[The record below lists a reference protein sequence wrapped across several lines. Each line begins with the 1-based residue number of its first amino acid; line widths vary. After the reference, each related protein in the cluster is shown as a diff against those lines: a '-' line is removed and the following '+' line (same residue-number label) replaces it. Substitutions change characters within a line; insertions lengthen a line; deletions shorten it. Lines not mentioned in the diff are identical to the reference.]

1 MTNANHQDKI
11 QVVPPKG
18 NRPPDHDSKNSI
30 YGEVLDYVLMFFLG
44 GDVVDGVQASRRV
57 VIKDMLDRMSF
68 DELVLLVKRIDESSS
83 DLHTVRLFSMLASF
97 YKYIVDNSYS
107 TYGFVVNESEN
118 GRYFFIYQ
126 GEYHSEDFENESDAY
141 FHGWKISG
149 TLVADLIVSQNLN
162 KNKKCKTD
170 FFSKVR

>member
-18 NRPPDHDSKNSI
+18 KRPSDHDSKNSL
-30 YGEVLDYVLMFFLG
+30 YGDVVEHILLFLLG
-44 GDVVDGVQASRRV
+44 GDVFDSFKSPRYG
-57 VIKDMLDRMSF
+57 VIKDTLNRMSF
-68 DELVLLVKRIDESSS
+68 DELVLLAKRIDDSSAY
-83 DLHTVRLFSMLASF
+83 LHVARLFPMLASF

-118 GRYFFIYQ
+118 GRYSFVYQ
-126 GEYHSEDFENESDAY
+126 NEYYSEDFENESDAY

-149 TLVADLIVSQNLN
+149 TPVADLIVSQNLS

-170 FFSKVR
+170 FFNKTR